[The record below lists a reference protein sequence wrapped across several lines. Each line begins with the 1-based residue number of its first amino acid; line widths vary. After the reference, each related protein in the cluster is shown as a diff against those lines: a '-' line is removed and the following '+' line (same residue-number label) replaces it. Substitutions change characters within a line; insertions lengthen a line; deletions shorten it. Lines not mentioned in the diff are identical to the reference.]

1 MYMRNWGDWSGG
13 DYGYGQWGMMSAGW
27 GGHEWGLW
35 VLAIAAPFIILAVV
49 WSILW
54 KGLALWHA
62 GRRGE
67 PWWFVALLTIN
78 TLGILEIIYLFVV
91 AKLKVG
97 ELFSRH
103 EHRG

>member
-1 MYMRNWGDWSGG
+1 
-13 DYGYGQWGMMSAGW
+13 
-27 GGHEWGLW
+27 
-35 VLAIAAPFIILAVV
+35 
-49 WSILW
+49 
-54 KGLALWHA
+54 LALWHA

-78 TLGILEIIYLFVV
+78 TLGLLEIFYLFVV